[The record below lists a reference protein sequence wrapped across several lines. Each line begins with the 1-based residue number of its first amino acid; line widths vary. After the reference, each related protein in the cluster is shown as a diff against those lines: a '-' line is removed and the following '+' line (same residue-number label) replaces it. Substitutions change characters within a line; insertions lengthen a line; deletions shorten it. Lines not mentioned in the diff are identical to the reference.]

1 MFILRSKPGRR
12 AALILGAMTLAALF
26 FGMALIGKPRATAT
40 SRPSGEFQ
48 TGLEDSRK
56 VAGFVESFAPRIDE
70 TEKRLSRKDEELAE
84 LKSKLQKY
92 DRVLAALVEEL
103 SAQRMADTPKTGGP
117 ESADAPA
124 LMLPRLQKY
133 ALATDAMKARTYS
146 VRIPA
151 GSFAEATL
159 LTGVYAPTEGGV
171 LPVKIRLDAA
181 FIGPNRSR
189 IPIQDA
195 FLIGKATGDA
205 NSQRV
210 VVQLDKLSY
219 VAADGR
225 AVEVPVNGYV
235 TDEDGVQGLGG
246 RYVWRI
252 GEAASVAAL
261 AGGIS
266 AAADGAAARETVLQI
281 NPLGGTTEAV
291 TGDLGKF
298 ATARGASKAADEIG
312 KIVSKRLEE
321 IVPAIYVPNG
331 KRITVC
337 LIDGAT
343 LDGVSPTE
351 VSHGTSASPY
361 AGLDLDR

>member
-12 AALILGAMTLAALF
+12 AALLLAAVTLAALF
-26 FGMALIGKPRATAT
+26 FGLALIGKPRAVA
-40 SRPSGEFQ
+40 SRPPGEFQ

-103 SAQRMADTPKTGGP
+103 SAQRMGDTPKTAGP
-117 ESADAPA
+117 ESADAPGA
-124 LMLPRLQKY
+124 MLPRLQKY
-133 ALATDAMKARTYS
+133 ALATDVTKARAQS

-151 GSFAEATL
+151 GSFAQATL

-219 VAADGR
+219 VATDGR
-225 AVEVPVNGYV
+225 VVEVSLNGYV
-235 TDEDGVQGLGG
+235 ADEDGVQGLGG

-252 GEAASVAAL
+252 GEAATVAAL

-266 AAADGAAARETVLQI
+266 AAADGAAARETVLQV

-291 TGDLGKF
+291 TGELGKF

-312 KIVSKRLEE
+312 KIVSERLEE

-331 KRITVC
+331 KKITVC